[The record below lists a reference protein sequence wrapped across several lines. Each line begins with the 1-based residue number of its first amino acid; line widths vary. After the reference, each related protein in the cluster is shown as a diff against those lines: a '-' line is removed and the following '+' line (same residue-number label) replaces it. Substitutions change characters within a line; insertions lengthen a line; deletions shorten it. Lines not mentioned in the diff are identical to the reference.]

1 MKYFTISE
9 MIHSET
15 AVARKIWNGADL
27 ESERNLTALIDCV
40 LDPARERYGKAV
52 HVNSGFRNKEL
63 NTVIHG
69 ASQSQ
74 HMRGEAADLT
84 TDGGPDGNLELAKII
99 IALGRYDQ
107 VILENVPGTNLLPQW
122 IHVSWRRNG
131 QNRKE
136 IRKKVVGSSQ
146 YPLVSRKEVLGV

>member
-1 MKYFTISE
+1 MKWFTLSE
-9 MIHSET
+9 MIHSAT
-15 AVARKIWNGADL
+15 AVALKIWNGADL
-27 ESERNLTALIDCV
+27 ESERNLMSLIDCV

-52 HVNSGFRNKEL
+52 HVSSGFRNKEL

-84 TDGGPDGNLELAKII
+84 TDGGPYGNLELAKII
-99 IALGRYDQ
+99 IALGHYDQ
-107 VILENVPGTNLLPQW
+107 VILENVSNTNLLPQW

-136 IRKKVVGSSQ
+136 IRKKIVGSNQ
-146 YPLVSRKEVLGV
+146 YPLVTRKEVFGV